1 MNIFLPTAYPSSSL
15 LFFTSL
21 HTISQSHS
29 LLFTI
34 PSAKQ
39 SKTQMPS
46 SAAETLLSISLLL
59 DRLLPASLSV
69 SSFSSRWQIIRSK
82 LASAKSLLSE
92 ISDSPHWS
100 DNPLL
105 LTLLP
110 SLLSTLL
117 RTQTLSHHCS
127 LPSFSGGKLLMQSD
141 LDMASAWLSRHTN
154 DLDLLLRSGVLHQ
167 STAIVLSRPDPNH
180 DLAFFVTDLFTRLQI
195 GALHFKLKALD
206 SLIHLLSDHHNSS
219 AAAVVAKEGNISC
232 LISLLDLNAHFSIR
246 ELAVVAVSLIVSA
259 GDLPRKCV
267 FEEGALGPLLR
278 IIECGTMPMKESAA
292 MAVEFITDDP
302 DNAWAVSAYGG
313 VAILVELL
321 KSGSIIAQ
329 SHAAGAIR
337 NISGVE
343 DIRIALA
350 EEGAIPILMQLLI
363 SGSQSTQGKVANCI
377 SILASTDEKFRGL
390 LLEDKGLH
398 RLLQLFCGCSNS
410 ETMEHVLRSIY
421 SLSVSDS
428 GYRMLSGS
436 TAFIIQIAE
445 LVKHG
450 NVMLQHISAS
460 LLANLA
466 ISDGNKR
473 AIAGSMGSLV
483 KLMESV
489 KPDGMQEVGA
499 KALLSLLTVNS
510 NKKEFVKDEKSL
522 MRLVQMLDP
531 RNEVVSKKFPVA
543 VAAALVA
550 GGSQGC
556 RRRLVAA
563 GAHGHVQRLAEMD
576 VPGAKK
582 ALQRLSANRLTSIFT
597 RAWRD

>member
-1 MNIFLPTAYPSSSL
+1 
-15 LFFTSL
+15 
-21 HTISQSHS
+21 
-29 LLFTI
+29 
-34 PSAKQ
+34 
-39 SKTQMPS
+39 MPS
-46 SAAETLLSISLLL
+46 SASETLLSISLLL
-59 DRLLPASLSV
+59 DRLLLASLSV

-110 SLLSTLL
+110 SLLSTLR
-117 RTQTLSHHCS
+117 RTETLSLQCS
-127 LPSFSGGKLLMQSD
+127 LPSFFGGKLLMQSD
-141 LDMASAWLSRHTN
+141 LDMAAAWLSRHTN

-167 STAIVLSRPDPNH
+167 STAIVLSRPDPSSPNH
-180 DLAFFVTDLFTRLQI
+180 DLAFFVRDLFTRLQI
-195 GALHFKLKALD
+195 GGLHFKLKALD
-206 SLIHLLSDHHNSS
+206 SLIHLLSDHDKS

-321 KSGSIIAQ
+321 KSGSILAQ

-390 LLEDKGLH
+390 LLEEKGLH
-398 RLLQLFCGCSNS
+398 RLLQLFCDCSNS

-436 TAFIIQIAE
+436 TAFIIQIVE

-473 AIAGSMGSLV
+473 VIAGSMGSLV

-510 NKKEFVKDEKSL
+510 NKKEFVRDEKSL

-543 VAAALVA
+543 VVAALVA

>member
-1 MNIFLPTAYPSSSL
+1 
-15 LFFTSL
+15 
-21 HTISQSHS
+21 
-29 LLFTI
+29 
-34 PSAKQ
+34 
-39 SKTQMPS
+39 MPP
-46 SAAETLLSISLLL
+46 ADETLRAITLLL
-59 DRLLPASLSV
+59 DRLLPAALAV
-69 SSFSSRWQIIRSK
+69 SSFASRWQIIRPK
-82 LASAKSLLSE
+82 LAAAKSLLAE

-110 SLLSTLL
+110 ALLSTL
-117 RTQTLSHHCS
+117 RRAETLSHRCS
-127 LPSFSGGKLLMQSD
+127 DPSFSGGKLLMQSD
-141 LDMASAWLSRHTN
+141 LDMAAGWLSRQIN
-154 DLDLLLRSGVLHQ
+154 DLELLLRSGVLHQ
-167 STAIVLSRPDPNH
+167 STAIVLSRPDAASPKE
-180 DLAFFVTDLFTRLQI
+180 DLAFFVRDLFTRLQI
-195 GALHFKLKALD
+195 GGIEFKRKALD
-206 SLIHLLSDHHNSS
+206 SLIQLLSDDDKS
-219 AAAVVAKEGNISC
+219 AAVVAKEGNMSC
-232 LISLLDLNAHFSIR
+232 LVSLLDPNAHFSIR

-259 GDLPRKCV
+259 GDSPRKCV

-278 IIECGTMPMKESAA
+278 LIECGTMPMKESAA

-313 VAILVELL
+313 VAILIELC
-321 KSGSIIAQ
+321 KSGSVTAQ

-337 NISGVE
+337 NVSCVE

-350 EEGAIPILMQLLI
+350 EEGAIPILMQLLV
-363 SGSQSTQGKVANCI
+363 SGTPSTQGKVANCI

-390 LLEDKGLH
+390 LLQEKGLQ
-398 RLLQLFCGCSNS
+398 RLLQLFCDCSSS
-410 ETMEHVLRSIY
+410 ETMEHVLRAIY
-421 SLSVSDS
+421 SLSASDS

-436 TAFIIQIAE
+436 TAFILQIAE

-473 AIAGSMGSLV
+473 AIAGCMGSLV
-483 KLMESV
+483 KLMESL

-510 NKKEFVKDEKSL
+510 NKKEFVRDEKSL

-531 RNEVVSKKFPVA
+531 KNEVVSKKFPVA
-543 VAAALVA
+543 VVAALMA

-563 GAHGHVQRLAEMD
+563 GAHGHVQRLAELD

-582 ALQRLSANRLTSIFT
+582 ALQRLSANRLTSILT
-597 RAWRD
+597 RAWRE